1 MPAPDEGE
9 EAVVELNRAVVVGT
23 EFERALTLPQNTRE
37 RSVLLER
44 IASGSARGR
53 PRLHGYDARVPGPLT
68 VLHLAPHPD
77 DEVIGAPATL
87 LRLRDAGHRVVN
99 LACSLGQP
107 DQHERRRREVTEAC
121 RLAGFELLVLD
132 PPLAISRGDDF
143 ELAQR
148 RLAEEVR
155 RLIAEYDVA
164 LVVAPTPHDGHYG
177 HEVVGRAARDA
188 VAARGQ
194 VRLWMWAIWAD
205 LPLPTLFCPFDE
217 ALLERASLALSAH
230 AGEVSRNDYVELLRA
245 RGVSARVLGAE
256 RVFGFGEPGRP
267 TPYAE
272 LLTEVAFAD
281 DEWWAGAPREPD
293 AADPLAPV
301 PRERPVGWWMAGPS
315 FADRLTD
322 AADRRAVS

>member
-1 MPAPDEGE
+1 M
-9 EAVVELNRAVVVGT
+9 
-23 EFERALTLPQNTRE
+23 
-37 RSVLLER
+37 
-44 IASGSARGR
+44 
-53 PRLHGYDARVPGPLT
+53 
-68 VLHLAPHPD
+68 LHLAPHPD

-188 VAARGQ
+188 VAARGP
-194 VRLWMWAIWAD
+194 VCLWMWAIWAD

-217 ALLERASLALSAH
+217 ALLERASARTVRTRRRGVPQRLRRTA
-230 AGEVSRNDYVELLRA
+230 SRPRGLRA
-245 RGVSARVLGAE
+245 GARCRARLRVRGARPPDALRGTPDGGRVRGRRMVGGRTARARRRRPLGAGFARAAGRLVDGGDVLSRIGSLTRRIAEQFRE
-256 RVFGFGEPGRP
+256 RRQRRLDVAAEPEHAHRP
-267 TPYAE
+267 LRRQSE
-272 LLTEVAFAD
+272 GG
-281 DEWWAGAPREPD
+281 AGVRAAPRTPSSRP
-293 AADPLAPV
+293 AARARARAP
-301 PRERPVGWWMAGPS
+301 
-315 FADRLTD
+315 
-322 AADRRAVS
+322 